1 MKLEEARF
9 VVVDTETTGL
19 PPDGRVVELA
29 LVEVGLECEPQI
41 VYSAL
46 VDPGCPIPPEAS
58 AVHHI
63 TDRDVAGKPR
73 LFQVW
78 PKVLG
83 YIGDA
88 ILVAHNAEFDRGML
102 PETGRPWICSKRL
115 AQHLWRDAPKHSNQV
130 LRYWLGIDVE
140 VGQPHRALGDAI
152 VTAHVF
158 QRELRAYLEAGYPD
172 DVDELIAFA
181 ESPIEVQTMPFGKHK
196 GMPLKDV
203 PLDYLDWALRNL
215 QDLSPDLR
223 WSMQRVLEQGLGWPG
238 RAI

>member
-1 MKLEEARF
+1 MRLSEAKF

-19 PPDGRVVELA
+19 PPEGRVVELA
-29 LVEVGLECEPQI
+29 LVEVGLDREPQI

-46 VDPGCPIPPEAS
+46 VDPGCPILPEAS

-73 LFQVW
+73 LSQIW
-78 PKVLG
+78 SKVMR
-83 YIGDA
+83 YIEDA

-102 PETGRPWICSKRL
+102 PETGRSWVCSKRL
-115 AQHLWRDAPKHSNQV
+115 AQHLWPDAPRHSNQV

-172 DVDELIAFA
+172 DVEALIAFA
-181 ESPIEVQTMPFGKHK
+181 ESPIEMQTMPFGKHR
-196 GMPLKDV
+196 GVPLRDV
-203 PLDYLDWALRNL
+203 PLDYLDWALRNM

-223 WSMQRVLEQGLGWPG
+223 WSIERVLERAWG
-238 RAI
+238 RTG